1 MALGRWQRWNLK
13 VLVTLA
19 ALVGCGSS
27 GDPTGG
33 GGTGGETDSPE
44 NPGEPGN
51 AESSGTPGATTGG
64 DETSAGGNGSSESSD
79 GSSAQCEGDEDC
91 EQGSACIGSRCC
103 YAVAYDGSC
112 CESGYCGDPNDCEV
126 FGCELDEVCTEHRC
140 EEVEP
145 LAACEDAFVSAI
157 SLPIPGLSDA
167 TIVLFAESDGS
178 AGQEL
183 VALAEST
190 VTVAD
195 AVPTGIPVLTTL
207 EVPGKAALLGAVA
220 ADLDADGLDE
230 LLVVDAEGTVTLLHA
245 LGASTYEAVQ
255 AIGAGVEPPLVVA
268 DLDGGGLGLI
278 GRSAQGYTTFG
289 IDGLALDAIGHAPP
303 EGISGA
309 SFLAVGALFSATDLA
324 VRDAGGVAVV
334 SSPDAQVQ
342 RVDPEGGQPAIQ
354 DVDGDGLTELAI
366 VTGGTEPT
374 LIKLWSQ
381 EALSVEGGEAERGVL
396 PVDGGVQAWGNIDGD
411 QAAALLVASP
421 TRVAVVRL
429 GPGACYQWLGPA
441 SATDLLAAGD
451 LDADGHDEVVLRGA
465 SGLVLLDASAG

>member
-1 MALGRWQRWNLK
+1 MALGRWQTWNLGG
-13 VLVTLA
+13 LFALA
-19 ALVGCGSS
+19 TLVGCGSS
-27 GDPTGG
+27 GGSTGG
-33 GGTGGETDSPE
+33 GGTGGETDSPGD
-44 NPGEPGN
+44 PGEPAN
-51 AESSGTPGATTGG
+51 DESSGTPGATTGG
-64 DETSAGGNGSSESSD
+64 DETSAGGSGSSESSG
-79 GSSAQCEGDEDC
+79 GSSAQCDGDDDC
-91 EQGSACIGSRCC
+91 DEGSACIGTRCC

-126 FGCELDEVCTEHRC
+126 FGCEFDEVCTDHRC

-145 LAACEDAFVSAI
+145 LGECEDPFVPAI
-157 SLPIPGLSDA
+157 SLPIPGLADA
-167 TIVLFAESDGS
+167 TVVLFAESDGS

-183 VALAEST
+183 VALADST
-190 VTVAD
+190 VTLAD

-207 EVPGKAALLGAVA
+207 DVPGKSALVGAVA
-220 ADLDADGLDE
+220 EDLDGDGLEE

-268 DLDGGGLGLI
+268 DLDGDGLGVI
-278 GRSAQGYTTFG
+278 GRSAQGYATFS
-289 IDGLALDAIGHAPP
+289 INGLALDPVGHAPP

-309 SFLAVGALFSATDLA
+309 SFIAVGALFSATDLA

-366 VTGGTEPT
+366 VTAGTEAT
-374 LIKLWSQ
+374 IVKLWSL
-381 EALSVEGGEAERGVL
+381 EALSVEGGEAERDVL
-396 PVDGGVQAWGNIDGD
+396 PVEAGAQAWGNIDGD
-411 QAAALLVASP
+411 EAAALLVASP

-429 GPGACYQWLGPA
+429 GPGACYQWLGPV

-451 LDADGHDEVVLRGA
+451 LDGDGHDEVVIRGA
-465 SGLVLLDASAG
+465 SGLVLLDASTD